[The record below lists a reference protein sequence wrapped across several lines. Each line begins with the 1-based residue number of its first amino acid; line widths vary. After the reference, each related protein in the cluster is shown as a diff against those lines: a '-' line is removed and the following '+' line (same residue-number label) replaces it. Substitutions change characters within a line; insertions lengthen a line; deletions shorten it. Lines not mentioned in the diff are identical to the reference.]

1 MCLRCASCCC
11 LPPPHGIHPGRP
23 QLWTIMPRQQL
34 LLPVSL
40 YDWFSHTIWL
50 FNNCAEDMKR
60 TPASSHQC
68 HCQRA
73 SVPMATKGRKRE
85 GEKREERQRRW
96 PVSTIAPRKDKSGS
110 ARTKKS
116 WCVWASANKTKVH
129 HYYFL
134 DLEYLD
140 CYFLFY
146 FKVRPFFRWHV
157 SVTVSAHLAQLPRQT
172 VFPPR
177 SLRVHSFQLFFTCGG
192 WIDAGVNS
200 IDPNVGN
207 CIRSGLVGWDQ
218 GIAVCRLTAGR
229 CLIIIITI
237 IY

>member
-11 LPPPHGIHPGRP
+11 LPPPHSIHPGRP

-96 PVSTIAPRKDKSGS
+96 PASTIAPRKDKSGS
-110 ARTKKS
+110 ARTKKIMVCLS
-116 WCVWASANKTKVH
+116 KCQQNQSTS
-129 HYYFL
+129 L
-134 DLEYLD
+134 
-140 CYFLFY
+140 LFSG
-146 FKVRPFFRWHV
+146 FGIFRLLFSLLFQSPPIFSLTCERHGLR
-157 SVTVSAHLAQLPRQT
+157 T
-172 VFPPR
+172 PR
-177 SLRVHSFQLFFTCGG
+177 SASKTNRVPAALATC
-192 WIDAGVNS
+192 ALVS
-200 IDPNVGN
+200 IVLYLWWVD
-207 CIRSGLVGWDQ
+207 R
-218 GIAVCRLTAGR
+218 CRR
-229 CLIIIITI
+229 Q
-237 IY
+237 